1 MNDRFRNYIF
11 ISIFLFITKSYA
23 DPIYLDYQATTPVD
37 PKVLEAMLPYFTKD
51 FGNPHS
57 TTHVYGTRAHKA
69 VEKAR
74 SQVAKVINAD
84 PQEIT
89 FTSGATE
96 ANNLAILGVCRAL
109 KKQGKSEIISVVTE
123 HKSVLEPLK
132 MLEKEG
138 FKVTLL
144 PVQKNG
150 LIRMDDL
157 KKALSDKTALVSV
170 MAVNNEIGVLQPIK
184 DIAKLAH
191 EYGALFHTDA
201 AQAFGKIPLDMKK
214 DGIDLL
220 SLSGHKIYGPK
231 GVGAIFIR
239 DGIEV
244 IPLSY
249 GGGQEKGIRP
259 GTVPTPLCVGLGKAS
274 QLAQEQLSSE
284 SKRIRALR
292 DKLLSLLQKN
302 LTGVIVNGDLK
313 ERLPGNLN
321 LSFSGVDAKAL
332 IPSLK
337 DIAISVSSACTSD
350 KGVVSY
356 VIRAIDPKNELP
368 PATIRLSIGRFTS
381 EKDIKKAA
389 SEIISV
395 VKSLRKKN
403 PEGGGRS
410 CPAIKE
416 TLNIL
421 KNS

>member
-1 MNDRFRNYIF
+1 MVNK
-11 ISIFLFITKSYA
+11 LKSYILIHFFLVITNAGA

-37 PKVLEAMLPYFTKD
+37 PTVLEVMLPYFTKD

-74 SQVAKVINAD
+74 DQVAKVINAD
-84 PQEIT
+84 PQEII

-109 KKQGKSEIISVVTE
+109 KKQGKTEVISVVTE
-123 HKSVLEPLK
+123 HKCILESLK
-132 MLEKEG
+132 ALEKEG

-144 PVQKNG
+144 PVQENG
-150 LIRMDDL
+150 LIRLDDL
-157 KKALSDKTALVSV
+157 RKALSKNTALVSV
-170 MAVNNEIGVLQPIK
+170 MAANNEIGVLQPIK

-201 AQAFGKIPLDMKK
+201 AQAFGKIPLDVKQ
-214 DGIDLL
+214 DEIDLL

-231 GVGAIFIR
+231 GIGAIFIR
-239 DGIEV
+239 NGIEV
-244 IPLSY
+244 VPLTY

-274 QLAQEQLSSE
+274 QIAQDQLPSE

-321 LSFSGVDAKAL
+321 LSFTGVDAKAL

-356 VIRAIDPKNELP
+356 VIRAIDPKNALP
-368 PATIRLSIGRFTS
+368 PATIRLSVGRFTS

-395 VKSLRKKN
+395 IKHLREKN
-403 PEGGGRS
+403 PEGGGRA
-410 CPAIKE
+410 CQVGDIE
-416 TLNIL
+416 EL
-421 KNS
+421 KH